1 MTARKVQSKQKS
13 NIKKIKLNKFASVAE
28 LKSEIRKK
36 LKDQKKSDFEVSDL
50 SSDGSYISIKFV
62 K

>member
-1 MTARKVQSKQKS
+1 MTGGKVQSKQKS
-13 NIKKIKLNKFASVAE
+13 NIKKIKLNKFASAAE

>member
-1 MTARKVQSKQKS
+1 MTAGKVQSKQKS
-13 NIKKIKLNKFASVAE
+13 NIKKIKLNKFASAAE

-36 LKDQKKSDFEVSDL
+36 LKDQKKFNFEISDL

>member
-1 MTARKVQSKQKS
+1 MTAGKVPSKQKS
-13 NIKKIKLNKFASVAE
+13 NIKKIKLDKFTSVDE

-36 LKDQKKSDFEVSDL
+36 LKDQKKFDFKVSDL